1 MTAIEKLQ
9 ELVDASSRIVAFSGA
24 GWSTESG
31 LPDFRS
37 VDGLY
42 QQRYRYPPEEI
53 LSHHFYKENPE
64 EFFAFYRSRM
74 LYLDAKP
81 NAAHKKLAELEQAGK
96 LLAVVTQNIDGLH
109 QLAGSRKVL
118 ELHGS
123 VHRNYC
129 TCCGK
134 GYDARFIL
142 ESEGIPQCSCGGI
155 VKPDV
160 VLYEESLD
168 SATVQKAVEALE
180 RADLL
185 IVGGTSLA
193 VYPAAGLLQYYQG
206 GPIVVINKSATP
218 LDHRADLLIQEG
230 IGGVLGAVVVR

>member
-129 TCCGK
+129 TRRC
-134 GYDARFIL
+134 
-142 ESEGIPQCSCGGI
+142 
-155 VKPDV
+155 V
-160 VLYEESLD
+160 
-168 SATVQKAVEALE
+168 
-180 RADLL
+180 
-185 IVGGTSLA
+185 
-193 VYPAAGLLQYYQG
+193 
-206 GPIVVINKSATP
+206 
-218 LDHRADLLIQEG
+218 
-230 IGGVLGAVVVR
+230 